1 MTTEQRLEK
10 LRIAQIRS
18 NDAILILRSIKDMHF
33 SREISLL
40 SEVVEDLQLTTIVI
54 KRKDKESENV
64 NKL

>member
-10 LRIAQIRS
+10 LRIAQIRA

-40 SEVVEDLQLTTIVI
+40 SEVVEDLQLATIAI
-54 KRKDKESENV
+54 NRKDKESESV